1 MSSNESFNYQHNR
14 TETVSEKVEQEKKSY
29 IMDDILQEI
38 QEDNLEV
45 LKKYTTHN
53 ERIAEVEYHPFIDLN
68 DYKNKIIEN
77 INNGEID
84 GFGKK
89 EIKKEENTLDILEDI
104 SKNDQALK
112 IEPKEKESIMP
123 EEYKIDKNLILEGFN
138 ENEEHIEN
146 KKNKDKVVYAV
157 YEYLF
162 ESFYNFNLCFS
173 ELKNFLPRL
182 GEINTSETN
191 GKPKEVNVE
200 IFLKKY
206 RAVGLL
212 QKINLIAY
220 YLGKYNYNLF
230 VENIS
235 EKILNESNEESFG
248 VEIVNKYNGTEF
260 DFYYIENFNKI
271 IEGDKS
277 DKYVFNENK
286 EVNISEEPLEIQQKD
301 NKKGL
306 LKLKPF
312 KL

>member
-1 MSSNESFNYQHNR
+1 MSSNESFNYQYNI
-14 TETVSEKVEQEKKSY
+14 TETVSEKVEQETQSY

-45 LKKYTTHN
+45 LRKYTTHN
-53 ERIAEVEYHPFIDLN
+53 ERIAEVEYHPFVDLN
-68 DYKNKIIEN
+68 DYKKKIIEN

-89 EIKKEENTLDILEDI
+89 EIEKKENTLNILEDI
-104 SKNDQALK
+104 NKNDQALK
-112 IEPKEKESIMP
+112 LELQEKENTIP
-123 EEYKIDKNLILEGFN
+123 EEYKTNKNVILEGFN
-138 ENEEHIEN
+138 KNEEKIED
-146 KKNKDKVVYAV
+146 KKNKDKVIYNV

-173 ELKNFLPRL
+173 ELKNILPRL
-182 GEINTSETN
+182 GEINASKTN
-191 GKPKEVNVE
+191 EKPKEVNVE
-200 IFLKKY
+200 FFLKKY

-260 DFYYIENFNKI
+260 DFYYLENFIKI
-271 IEGDKS
+271 VEGDKS

-286 EVNISEEPLEIQQKD
+286 EVNTSEEPLEIQQKN